1 VNQSLQDKPS
11 MKLGIDVLLNDR
23 ELADRLKNKRL
34 ALLGHPAS
42 MTGDFVHSLDALMG
56 RGIRISATFGPQ
68 HGMRGD
74 KQDNMIETEDSVDA
88 VYGIPVFSL
97 YGRTRRLTA
106 PMLESFDI
114 LLVDLQDIG
123 CRIYTFLSTLFYV
136 LEDCAAAAKRLWILD
151 RPNPVGRQIEG
162 SRLVPGHESFVGV
175 APIPMRHGLT
185 LAEAARW
192 YSERRRLDLDLTVV
206 PMHDYSPE
214 RSPGFGWP
222 IEEFPWVNPSP
233 NIATLNA
240 ARVYAGT
247 VLLEGTTI
255 SEGRGT
261 TRALEIAGA
270 PDIDCRSILK
280 SMQESSPGLFQACK
294 IRPCCFEPTFH
305 KHSGKLCQGFQIHT
319 DFPGYEATKFKPYRI
334 IALFLKTL
342 RTRSPDYPI
351 WRDFPYEYVTDR
363 LAIDVI
369 DGSENLRHWVDD
381 PESAYPDLDSR
392 LATDESNWL
401 EESRRFRLYP

>member
-1 VNQSLQDKPS
+1 

-23 ELADRLKNKRL
+23 GLADRLKNKRL

-42 MTGDFVHSLDALMG
+42 MTGDFVHSLDGLMQQ
-56 RGIRISATFGPQ
+56 GIRVSATFGPQ
-68 HGMRGD
+68 HGMCGD
-74 KQDNMIETEDSVDA
+74 KQDNMVESEDSVDA

-97 YGRTRRLTA
+97 YGKTRRLTSA
-106 PMLESFDI
+106 MLDCFDL

-123 CRIYTFLSTLFYV
+123 CRIYTFLSTLFYGM
-136 LEDCAAAAKRLWILD
+136 EDCAAANKGLWVLD
-151 RPNPVGRQIEG
+151 RPNPAGRPIEG
-162 SRLVPGHESFVGV
+162 ARLVPGYESFVGV

-185 LAEAARW
+185 FGEAARW
-192 YSERRRLDLDLTVV
+192 YCQRYGLDLDLTVV
-206 PMHDYSPE
+206 PMQDYCPE
-214 RSPGFGWP
+214 RPPGFGWP
-222 IEEFPWVNPSP
+222 VDEIPWVNPSP

-240 ARVYAGT
+240 ARVYAGS

-270 PDIDCRSILK
+270 PDIDSRRILNSMRESI
-280 SMQESSPGLFQACK
+280 PDLFQACK

-319 DFPGYEATKFKPYRI
+319 DYPAYRAAHFKPYRI
-334 IALFLKTL
+334 IAMFLKTL
-342 RTRSPDYPI
+342 RNISPDYPI

-369 DGSENLRHWVDD
+369 DGSENLRHWIDD

-392 LATDESNWL
+392 LVADESSWL
-401 EESRRFRLYP
+401 EESRGFWLYS